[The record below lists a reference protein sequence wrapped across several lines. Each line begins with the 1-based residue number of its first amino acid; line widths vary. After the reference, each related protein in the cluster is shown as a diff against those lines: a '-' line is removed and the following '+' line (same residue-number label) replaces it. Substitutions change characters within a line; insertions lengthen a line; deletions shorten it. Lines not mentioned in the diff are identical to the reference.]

1 MKIVYTYN
9 GIFYA
14 KIIKILAIPWLFPKF
29 FSQREI
35 NRNYNFKQD
44 MHFPMIVHS
53 QNGKCGKRTRAAE
66 KCEQDKKE
74 EKYELH

>member
-1 MKIVYTYN
+1 MEIVYNYN
-9 GIFYA
+9 GIIYA
-14 KIIKILAIPWLFPKF
+14 KMYKFPQF
-29 FSQREI
+29 RVFSVIFSQREI
-35 NRNYNFKQD
+35 NRNYDFKQD

-74 EKYELH
+74 EKV